1 MIIKTKFDM
10 YLSEE
15 DIKEAIVHY
24 ILSKNPAIDKIT
36 QDNIKLTIKENI
48 FHSVLV
54 RNSLIFQQVLNLP
67 LM

>member
-48 FHSVLV
+48 FFTQS
-54 RNSLIFQQVLNLP
+54 
-67 LM
+67 

>member
-1 MIIKTKFDM
+1 M

-24 ILSKNPAIDKIT
+24 ILSKNPAIDKIK

-48 FHSVLV
+48 F
-54 RNSLIFQQVLNLP
+54 SLSPSSKQFDISASIKFATDVVVN
-67 LM
+67 